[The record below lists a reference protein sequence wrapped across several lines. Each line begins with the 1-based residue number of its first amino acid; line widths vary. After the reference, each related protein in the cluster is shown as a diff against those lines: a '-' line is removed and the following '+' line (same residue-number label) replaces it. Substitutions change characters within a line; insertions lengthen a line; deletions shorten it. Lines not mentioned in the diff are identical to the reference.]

1 MKRKVLLL
9 VMLGSLTLTGCSL
22 FGKKKQSSEPEVYVD
37 DEGNLVDNTKYPDF
51 PLTPGDKDS
60 WEYLK
65 DANGRVE
72 EWDLEWYVND
82 SSFSWNSYGSDRV
95 SQIIKEKIGV
105 NIKFTVPVTDD
116 GQKLSTLISGDKLPD
131 LISVQCWYP
140 QCSQLANQGYL
151 YPLDG
156 LIERWAPSFVAKE
169 QTDIWNYFKEGGGY
183 TYGLPNFAYSTMYV
197 NDTDKMEP
205 NGCLMVREDWYNEV
219 AAQGI
224 TMTTP
229 SSFIQGCKYIAEKY
243 SDSIPFQLDAFT
255 NEGNDSVDWLAQYF
269 CAPYEDKNGNYL
281 DIRTTDR
288 YKEMLQFL
296 NTCNKEG
303 IIKSANYSDK
313 AAQIRQNISRGKVF
327 VSAVTPQDYQN
338 AFVSAFSSNITYV
351 PIILTNKD
359 GQAPVLQDIS
369 GNGYLMTMVTK
380 NCKRPDKAIKLLEYL
395 YSEEGQRLVAFGVE
409 GESYNWNADHTKIE
423 WTDRYVNGFNGNLD
437 DQAWINSLGLYNMTL
452 LMNLAYINKVKPL
465 NGRRPVD
472 IYIDNLKRPLTDYAY
487 NFKPTFLKHDSSD
500 ENFFT
505 IQTKSNNIKT
515 KWAQFIVKIIRGSNW
530 ESEYNTAMTYC
541 NNKSVGL
548 KDVIA
553 FYSVSYQNTKRIL
566 GVEWGYPQNKPGY
579 TEPTWHGPH
588 GNFDYWRSAT
598 HA

>member
-1 MKRKVLLL
+1 MKYKALLL
-9 VMLGSLTLTGCSL
+9 VAIGSMCLTGCK
-22 FGKKKQSSEPEVYVD
+22 GRNKHNNQPDYII
-37 DEGNLVDNTKYPDF
+37 DEDGNVIDQTKYPDF

-65 DANGRVE
+65 DENGNVE
-72 EWDLEWYVND
+72 SWDVEWYVND
-82 SSFSWNSYGSDRV
+82 STFAWNSYGSDRV

-116 GQKLSTLISGDKLPD
+116 GQKLSTLISGNKLPD

-169 QTDIWNYFKEGGGY
+169 QTDIWNYFKEGGAF
-183 TYGLPNFAYSTMYV
+183 TYGLPNFAYSTKYV

-205 NGCLMVREDWYNEV
+205 NGCLMVREDWYLE
-219 AAQGI
+219 AAAAGYE
-224 TMTTP
+224 MTDTE
-229 SSFIQGCKYIAEKY
+229 SFINGCKYIQSKHSSA
-243 SDSIPFQLDAFT
+243 IPFQLDAFT
-255 NEGNDSVDWLAQYF
+255 NEGCDSVDWLAQYF
-269 CAPYEDKNGNYL
+269 CAPFEDKEGNYL

-296 NTCNKEG
+296 NKCNKEG
-303 IIKSANYSDK
+303 IIESGNYSMK
-313 AAQIRQNISRGKVF
+313 TSQVRTNISRGNVF

-338 AFVSAFSSNITYV
+338 AFLSAFGSGVNYV
-351 PIILTNKD
+351 PLILRNKD
-359 GQAPVLQDIS
+359 GEAPVLQDIS

-380 NCKRPDKAIKLLEYL
+380 NCKRPDKVIKLLEYL

-409 GESYNWNADHTKIE
+409 GESYVWNEDHSKVL
-423 WTDRYVNGFNGNLD
+423 WTDRYVSGVNGNLD

-452 LMNLAYINKVKPL
+452 LMNLAYINIVKPL
-465 NGRRPVD
+465 NGRRAQD
-472 IYIDNLKRPLTDYAY
+472 IYIDNMKRPLTPYSY
-487 NFKPTFLKHDSSD
+487 NFKPTFLKHNSADP
-500 ENFFT
+500 NFFNV
-505 IQTKSNNIKT
+505 QTKANNIKT

-530 ESEYNTAMTYC
+530 EKEYNDAITYC

-548 KDVIA
+548 QDVIA
-553 FYSVSYQNTKRIL
+553 FYKVSYQNTKKIL
-566 GVEWGYPQNKPGY
+566 DVEWGYPQNKPGY
-579 TEPTWHGPH
+579 TEPEWKGPH
-588 GNFDYWRSAT
+588 GDFTYWRSAT

>member
-1 MKRKVLLL
+1 MKKKVLLL
-9 VMLGSLTLTGCSL
+9 LTASALVVTGCNL
-22 FGKKKQSSEPEVYVD
+22 FKRKSSTTEPEVYVD
-37 DEGNLVDNTKYPDF
+37 DEGNIVDNTKYPDF

-65 DANGRVE
+65 DANGNVE
-72 EWDLEWYVND
+72 SWDVEWYVND

-116 GQKLSTLISGDKLPD
+116 GQKLSTLISGNKLPD

-169 QTDIWNYFKEGGGY
+169 QTDIWNYFREGGGY
-183 TYGLPNFAYSTMYV
+183 CYGLPNFAYSTKYV

-205 NGCLMVREDWYNEV
+205 NGCLMVREDWYNE
-219 AAQGI
+219 AAAAGYP
-224 TMTTP
+224 MTDPT
-229 SSFIQGCKYIAEKY
+229 SFINGCKYI
-243 SDSIPFQLDAFT
+243 DSIHNEIIPFQLDAFT
-255 NEGNDSVDWLAQYF
+255 NEGNDSIDWLAQYF
-269 CAPYEDKNGNYL
+269 CAPFEDSQGNYL
-281 DIRTTDR
+281 DIRLTDR

-296 NTCNKEG
+296 NNCHKEG
-303 IIKSANYSDK
+303 IIKSGNYSDK
-313 AAQIRQNISRGKVF
+313 AAQIRTNIARGKVF

-338 AFVSAFSSNITYV
+338 AFLTAYSGGASYV
-351 PIILTNKD
+351 PLILKNKD

-380 NCKRPDKAIKLLEYL
+380 NCARPDKVIKLLEYL

-409 GESYNWNADHTKIE
+409 GESYNWNSDHTLIE
-423 WTDRYVNGFNGNLD
+423 WTDRYVNGVNGNLE

-500 ENFFT
+500 SNFFT
-505 IQTKSNNIKT
+505 IQTKANNIKT

-530 ESEYNTAMTYC
+530 ETEYNSAVTYC
-541 NNKSVGL
+541 KNKSVGL
-548 KDVIA
+548 NDVIA
-553 FYSVSYQNTKRIL
+553 FYSVSYQNTKKIL

-579 TEPTWHGPH
+579 TEPEWHGPH
-588 GNFDYWRSAT
+588 GDFSYWRSAT